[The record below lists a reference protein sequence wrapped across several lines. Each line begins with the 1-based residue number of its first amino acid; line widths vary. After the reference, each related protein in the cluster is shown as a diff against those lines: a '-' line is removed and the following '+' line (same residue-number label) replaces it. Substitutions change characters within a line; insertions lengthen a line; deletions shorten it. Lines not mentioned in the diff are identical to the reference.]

1 MSLKI
6 IRGISFLSIILCLT
20 SCSNNTSNSTEMKI
34 GDDISLLENVK
45 LDYDNAF
52 FDDFSTG
59 VSKENWYIGKQA
71 WGGSNGGVIP
81 ENIKYTDDGS
91 LVIQANGAY
100 YDDNDIRGVGDI
112 KDGRYTG
119 GALISKFLVQS
130 GRYEIKM
137 KVLPRQGACS
147 AFGHS
152 RMTLKMH

>member
-52 FDDFSTG
+52 FDDFSG

-71 WGGSNGGVIP
+71 WGGSNGGVIQK
-81 ENIKYTDDGS
+81 I
-91 LVIQANGAY
+91 
-100 YDDNDIRGVGDI
+100 
-112 KDGRYTG
+112 
-119 GALISKFLVQS
+119 
-130 GRYEIKM
+130 
-137 KVLPRQGACS
+137 
-147 AFGHS
+147 
-152 RMTLKMH
+152 